1 MEKSI
6 NVIAG
11 RPGAGKTLWACRE
24 AARLAEDENNTVIY
38 IGHQE
43 EFVRILAMT
52 KCKTNNLLFARLPNA
67 AEAIGR
73 AIDCANAESGM
84 FNDMTVDEGQEKRRI
99 VYLFYDQCR
108 FDLFPGRRILLE
120 TAAKAGVFVNVLC
133 QVYSQVHNHNKEWL
147 RDNCECMVIS
157 KKREPRLATK
167 EEIHGKYCG

>member
-38 IGHQE
+38 IGHKD
-43 EFVRILAMT
+43 EFNRILNLTHSKA
-52 KCKTNNLLFARLPNA
+52 NNLFFARISNA
-67 AEAIGR
+67 GEAIGR

-84 FNDMTVDEGQEKRRI
+84 FNSMTIDEDQSKRRI

-108 FDLFPGRRILLE
+108 FDLFPGRRALLE
-120 TAAKAGVFVNVLC
+120 EAAKAGVFVYVLC
-133 QVYSQVHNHNKEWL
+133 QVYAQVDNFDKKWL
-147 RDNCECMVIS
+147 NEHCDCMVIS
-157 KKREPRLATK
+157 KCREPRLATK
-167 EEIHGKYCG
+167 EEICGKYSG